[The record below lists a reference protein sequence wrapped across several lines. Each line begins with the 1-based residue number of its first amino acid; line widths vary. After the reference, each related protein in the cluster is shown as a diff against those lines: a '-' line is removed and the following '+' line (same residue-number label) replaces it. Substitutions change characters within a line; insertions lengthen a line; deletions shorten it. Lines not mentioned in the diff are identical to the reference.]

1 MPAFHVSRSM
11 VIDCSTVEAFERV
24 KDFGTWTE
32 WSPWL
37 PADPDAVVTT
47 SRDSASL
54 GSHYHWAGD
63 LVGEG
68 HMVNLELNEGRSIH
82 QSLEFIKPWKS
93 SSKVTWEFTQ
103 ADHGT
108 KVTWNMLGA
117 LPWFMFWMKGM
128 MTGFISMDYDR
139 GLLKLKD
146 LIELGTIPST
156 TEVRGIENVERL
168 RMFGVRNVCRLEEIG
183 PQMTQSFNAAEAAF
197 SGAGISHDGDMISVY
212 TKLNIGKG
220 TFDYISGYVVDAEAT
235 CPADLV
241 EWSTAQTNA
250 YVVSHTGPYRHLGN
264 AWGIA
269 NQHVR
274 YKKLK
279 MRKSGD
285 FEIYQTTPDQVD
297 ESEVVTDI
305 YLPLKG

>member
-24 KDFGTWTE
+24 KDFSTWTE

-37 PADPDAVVTT
+37 PADPDAIVTI
-47 SRDSASL
+47 SRDPASL
-54 GSHYHWAGD
+54 DSHYHWEGD

-82 QSLEFIKPWKS
+82 QSLDFIKPWKS
-93 SSKVTWEFTQ
+93 NSKVTWEFAQT
-103 ADHGT
+103 DHGT
-108 KVTWNMLGA
+108 KVTWNMVGS

-197 SGAGISHDGDMISVY
+197 SGAGISHSGEMISVY
-212 TKLNIGKG
+212 TKLNIGKS
-220 TFDYISGYVVDAEAT
+220 TFDYISGYVVDTDAI

-241 EWSTAQTNA
+241 EWSTPQTNA

-285 FEIYQTTPDQVD
+285 FEIYRTTPDQVS
-297 ESEVVTDI
+297 ETEVVTDI
-305 YLPLKG
+305 YLPVKG

>member
-1 MPAFHVSRSM
+1 MPAFNVSRSI
-11 VIDCSTVEAFERV
+11 VIDCLAVEAFQQV
-24 KDFGTWTE
+24 KDFSTWTE

-37 PADPDAVVTT
+37 PADPDAVVTI
-47 SRDSASL
+47 SDDPASAD
-54 GSHYHWAGD
+54 SHYHWEGD

-68 HMVNLELNEGRSIH
+68 HMANLELNEGQSIR

-93 SSKVTWEFTQ
+93 KSSVTWEF
-103 ADHGT
+103 AKVDGGT
-108 KVTWNMLGA
+108 KVTWNMLGS

-128 MTGFISMDYDR
+128 MKGFISMDYDR
-139 GLLKLKD
+139 GLMKLKD
-146 LIELGTIPST
+146 LIEVGSVPST
-156 TEVRGIENVERL
+156 TEVRGVEKVGRL
-168 RMFGVRNVCRLEEIG
+168 RMFGVRNICRLDELG
-183 PQMTQSFNAAEAAF
+183 PQMTQSFTTAEAAF
-197 SGAGISHDGDMISVY
+197 SGAGLSHDGDMISVY

-220 TFDYISGYVVDAEAT
+220 TFDYISGYVVDVSAD
-235 CPADLV
+235 CPDGLV
-241 EWSTAQTNA
+241 EWTTPDTNA
-250 YVVSHTGPYRHLGN
+250 YVVSHKGPYRHLGN

-285 FEIYQTTPDQVD
+285 FEIYRTNPDQVD
-297 ESEVVTDI
+297 EAEVVTDI